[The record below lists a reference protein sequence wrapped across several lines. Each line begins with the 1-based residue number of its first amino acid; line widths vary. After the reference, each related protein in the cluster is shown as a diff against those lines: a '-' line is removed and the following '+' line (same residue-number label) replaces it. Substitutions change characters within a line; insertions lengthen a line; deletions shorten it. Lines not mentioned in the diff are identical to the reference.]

1 MSLPQIV
8 ALLRQT
14 IGLDVAT
21 VGVGII
27 ERAVKRRL
35 SATNLRD
42 DSEYAQLLQSSDTEW
57 RRLVETVV
65 IPETFFF
72 RYPHSY
78 DSLRQI
84 AEDRFRF
91 GNREMR
97 VLSVPCSTGE
107 EPYSIAMTLLDAGLS
122 LMNVQ
127 IDAIDIS
134 AHLLAT
140 ARLGL
145 FGRNSFR
152 GVELE
157 FRDRYFQQTK
167 AGLQLCDRVRQC
179 VNFAQGNV
187 LEERCLAASEPYD
200 FIFFRNLLIYF
211 DPEAQ
216 RQALKSL
223 RQYLRA
229 DGILYVGSAET
240 SLLAQHGFI
249 SAKLA
254 MAFAFRKHE
263 PVLFPTLPK
272 PRTAKVRRTEV
283 AHKPVRAIA
292 KKAVFDVAT
301 PENKLILDLAFAEQL
316 ADKGEFR
323 EAVEICEVSLREEG
337 PSARAFHLL
346 ALIRDSVG
354 DQQQASEYYR
364 KALYLEPDHYD
375 ALIHLALLKDKSG
388 DNAGA
393 KTLKNRAR
401 RVLERTK

>member
-8 ALLRQT
+8 ALLRQH
-14 IGLDVAT
+14 IGLDVST

-35 SATNLRD
+35 SATDLRD

-57 RRLVETVV
+57 RRLVEIVV

-84 AEDRFRF
+84 AKDRFLF
-91 GNREMR
+91 GHREMR

-122 LMNVQ
+122 SMNVQ

-134 AHLLAT
+134 AHSLDT

-145 FGRNSFR
+145 FRRSSFR

-157 FRDRYFQQTK
+157 FRDRYFQETE
-167 AGLQLCDRVRQC
+167 AGFQLCDRVRQW

-187 LEERCLAASEPYD
+187 LEERCLAAGEAYD
-200 FIFFRNLLIYF
+200 FIFFRNLMIYF

-216 RQALKSL
+216 GRALKSL
-223 RQYLRA
+223 KQCLRA
-229 DGILYVGSAET
+229 DGILFVGSAET

-254 MAFAFRKHE
+254 MAFAFRKQE

-272 PRTAKVRRTEV
+272 PRRAKARRTEV
-283 AHKPVRAIA
+283 DRKPVWAIA
-292 KKAVFDVAT
+292 KKAAFDVPT
-301 PENKLILDLAFAEQL
+301 PENILILDLAFAEQL

-323 EAVEICEVSLREEG
+323 EAVEICQISLREEG

-346 ALIRDSVG
+346 ALIRDSAG
-354 DQQQASEYYR
+354 DQEQASEYYR

-375 ALIHLALLKDKSG
+375 ALIHFALLKDKSG